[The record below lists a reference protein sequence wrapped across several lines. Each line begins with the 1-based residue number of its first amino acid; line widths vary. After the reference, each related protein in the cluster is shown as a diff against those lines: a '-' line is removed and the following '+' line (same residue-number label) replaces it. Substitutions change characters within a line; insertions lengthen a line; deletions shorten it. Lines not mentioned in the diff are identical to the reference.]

1 VKPAPQPPGLARH
14 AAPIVAALAVFWFL
28 PATAAAAP
36 PPPQPAKPVKYY
48 VVEEEY
54 QGEPEFLFEIAQR
67 FLGDGDRDLEIFE
80 LNKGRPEPDGATV
93 TDAEK
98 ILPGWI
104 LQLPP
109 DAKGPGVREGQLPSV
124 SDPGDDEAANSDP
137 PDGSDQAGSTAGSAF
152 RWWPLGLA
160 VAGGLALAGCA
171 VATVLLRRRGR
182 LVRRP
187 RAATAPAAG
196 PGDLTASWTADR
208 ALRALAT
215 ACAQAGRPLPSLY
228 AVAIGRWNVTVRLTA
243 ADENAPAAWSPD
255 GSARTWSASLA
266 ELQTAAVD
274 LALGD
279 PYPRLVTAGVSGGQ
293 RILLDLSQAGGVI
306 GLDGDPRVQR
316 TILDMWSAELASN
329 PWSQDVPVV
338 RIGFGGSSPENLR
351 DAPAMLTE
359 ARGGVLLIASPLTGR
374 EAAELQSLLGTPGW
388 DWAVVVAGSAPDA
401 RWRFTASPDGHV
413 DTGFLGISLYA
424 GQAEPVVSQ

>member
-1 VKPAPQPPGLARH
+1 MA
-14 AAPIVAALAVFWFL
+14 AALAVFWFL
-28 PATAAAAP
+28 PAAAAAAVPSP
-36 PPPQPAKPVKYY
+36 PPAKPVKYY
-48 VVEEEY
+48 VVQDEY
-54 QGEPEFLFEIAQR
+54 QGQPEFLFEIAQR
-67 FLGDGDRDLEIFE
+67 FLGDGDRDQEIFE
-80 LNKGRPEPDGATV
+80 LNKDRPEPDGKTV

-98 ILPGWI
+98 ILPGWA

-109 DAKGPGVREGQLPSV
+109 DAQGPGLRDGQLPSGP
-124 SDPGDDEAANSDP
+124 DPSDDEAANADP
-137 PDGSDQAGSTAGSAF
+137 PDGSDPAGSTAGSAF
-152 RWWPLGLA
+152 PWWPLGLA

-171 VATVLLRRRGR
+171 AVVVLRRRRR

-187 RAATAPAAG
+187 RPAPAPAAG

-215 ACAQAGRPLPSLY
+215 ACGKTGRPLPLLY
-228 AVAIGRWNVTVRLTA
+228 AVAIGRWNITVRLTA
-243 ADENAPAAWSPD
+243 ADANVPASWSPD

-274 LALGD
+274 PALAD

-293 RILLDLSQAGGVI
+293 RVLLDLSQAGGLI
-306 GLDGDPRVQR
+306 ALDGDPRMQR
-316 TILDMWSAELASN
+316 TVLDLWSAELASN

-359 ARGGVLLIASPLTGR
+359 ARAGVLLVASPLTGR
-374 EAAELQSLLGTPGW
+374 ESAELQSLLGTPGW
-388 DWAVVVAGSAPDA
+388 DWAVVVAGGAPEA
-401 RWRFTASPDGHV
+401 RWRFTVSPDGHV

-424 GQAEPVVSQ
+424 GQPEPVPTQ